1 MPQTGRLSR
10 LIELMLAMKRALHE
24 RLGKKSFPLDPST
37 LPRLIVLGYVRERG
51 EPTMKD
57 VASFLRITPPS
68 ATALID
74 GLTAAKFLE
83 RRPDPEDRRS
93 VRLRLTAKGRAFIG
107 RRLAEVE
114 QQMERIL
121 GRLTAKEQDLMI
133 KLFEKI
139 LV

>member
-1 MPQTGRLSR
+1 MPQTARLSR

-51 EPTMKD
+51 EPTMKE

-68 ATALID
+68 ATALIN
-74 GLTAAKFLE
+74 GLVAAKFLE
-83 RRPDPEDRRS
+83 RRADHNDRRS
-93 VRLRLTAKGRAFIG
+93 VRLRLTPKGKMFIG
-107 RRLAEVE
+107 RRFAEVE
-114 QQMERIL
+114 EQMEHIL
-121 GRLTAKEQDLMI
+121 GRLTPKEQDLMI
-133 KLFEKI
+133 HLFEKI